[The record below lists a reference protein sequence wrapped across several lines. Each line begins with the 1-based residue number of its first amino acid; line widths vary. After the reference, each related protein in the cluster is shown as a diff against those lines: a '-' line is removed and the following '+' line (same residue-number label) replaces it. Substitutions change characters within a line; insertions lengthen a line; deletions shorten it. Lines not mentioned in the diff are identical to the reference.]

1 MGDYDTPA
9 TLIARQAVEYGVQ
22 LRRESIRTSR
32 RERMVDRSLER
43 PLARTGFLEHL
54 AYCSQIIGCRNDGK
68 EEKQQTGKRKG
79 SLGRPE
85 TRLSEPAANR

>member
-1 MGDYDTPA
+1 VGDYDTPA
-9 TLIARQAVEYGVQ
+9 TLIAWQAVEYGVQ

-32 RERMVDRSLER
+32 RERMVNRSLER

-68 EEKQQTGKRKG
+68 EQKQQTSKREG
-79 SLGRPE
+79 SLERPE
-85 TRLSEPAANR
+85 TRLAEPAANR